1 MHAREKALKIA
12 AQNQD
17 YYNDYGEFFPNERQ
31 VALMVKA
38 IEAGVKS
45 VEITYGYGPFGR
57 ETRAVI
63 DGQRVSDIEYARAA
77 KAVCDF
83 DAGNHEE

>member
-1 MHAREKALKIA
+1 MNAREKALEIA
-12 AQNQD
+12 KRNPD
-17 YYNDYGEFFPNERQ
+17 YWNDYGEFFPNERQ

-45 VEITYGYGPFGR
+45 VEITHGHGPFGR

-63 DGQRVSDIEYARAA
+63 DDQRVSDIEYARAA
-77 KAVCDF
+77 KAVCEF
-83 DAGNHEE
+83 NAE